1 MRMLTLIALT
11 IMAGCASQEPAK
23 ESLKPAQ
30 VATHPAPAA
39 APVALADEKTSKF
52 KVPPGYRPRGK
63 GDAMVYCR
71 KDVMLGSR
79 FPTESCYTKEQ
90 IAELEANAAASRREM
105 QKGQICGASTS
116 QCVSQ

>member
-1 MRMLTLIALT
+1 MRMLNLIALT
-11 IMAGCASQEPAK
+11 VLAGCASQEPAK

-30 VATHPAPAA
+30 VATQRTPAA
-39 APVALADEKTSKF
+39 AAVALADEKTTTF

-90 IAELEANAAASRREM
+90 IAELEANSAASRREM
-105 QKGQICGASTS
+105 QKGQICGASSSICAT
-116 QCVSQ
+116 Q